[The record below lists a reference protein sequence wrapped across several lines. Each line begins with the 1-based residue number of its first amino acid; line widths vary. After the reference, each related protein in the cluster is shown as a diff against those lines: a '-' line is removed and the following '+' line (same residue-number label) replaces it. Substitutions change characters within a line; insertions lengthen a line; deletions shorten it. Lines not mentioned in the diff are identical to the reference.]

1 MNWKTLQGLSL
12 LCVIVFVI
20 STWVVVA
27 DESLDPK
34 KPVETTTIQ
43 TNQTVPARSEW
54 RRPPL
59 NIVDAFYAG
68 IALVYLIFFAL
79 GTWWNVRKSK
89 NIGHWLQTYA
99 QPQFAW
105 IGPEKGK
112 ILYQDGIADYIFYAS
127 GRRNIAWLKC
137 ELLLKHRQD
146 PFFFLRRPFE
156 NKWNI
161 SFNREIPPSVFCLT
175 RARGARRFLSEHKDI
190 EYYCESFTS
199 FLVSLDIPCIKDF
212 ELFTEN
218 LELARKIM
226 GEDSVKQVLKTQ
238 GKGLQRIY
246 ISERVS
252 VKPTKT
258 AFHAK
263 NYIYIES
270 VVPDDPKD
278 LKDFVELACRLG
290 DLLCSFQLSPGA
302 LQRSEKLRAL
312 VREDEEKEKEKKRRE
327 QILKEKQ
334 EKKQQSSTNVLGMSR
349 SAQKKLE
356 EKQKKAELK
365 KKSKKGY
372 QFVSL

>member
-156 NKWNI
+156 NKWNMSDRMI
-161 SFNREIPPSVFCLT
+161 MLVALSREIPPSVFCLT

-199 FLVSLDIPCIKDF
+199 FL
-212 ELFTEN
+212 
-218 LELARKIM
+218 
-226 GEDSVKQVLKTQ
+226 SVKQVLKTQ

-258 AFHAK
+258 AFNAK

-270 VVPDDPKD
+270 IVPDNPKD

-327 QILKEKQ
+327 QILKKKQ